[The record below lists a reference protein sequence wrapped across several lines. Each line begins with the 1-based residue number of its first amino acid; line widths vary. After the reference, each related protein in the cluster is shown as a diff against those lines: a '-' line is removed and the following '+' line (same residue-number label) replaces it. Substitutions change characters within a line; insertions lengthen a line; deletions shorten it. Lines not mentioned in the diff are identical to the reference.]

1 MKFLTFFSNIRK
13 NKKWYIILRIFINFG
28 ILIKLFRLIDINWN
42 LLKIMI
48 ITIYTNKD
56 VNIYYKEYQN

>member
-1 MKFLTFFSNIRK
+1 MKFLTFFSNIKK
-13 NKKWYIILRIFINFG
+13 NKKWYIILKIFINFG

-56 VNIYYKEYQN
+56 VNIYHKEYQN

>member
-1 MKFLTFFSNIRK
+1 MKFLTFFSNIKK
-13 NKKWYIILRIFINFG
+13 NKKWYIILRIFINFRK
-28 ILIKLFRLIDINWN
+28 LIKLFRLIDINWN

-56 VNIYYKEYQN
+56 VNIYHKEYQN